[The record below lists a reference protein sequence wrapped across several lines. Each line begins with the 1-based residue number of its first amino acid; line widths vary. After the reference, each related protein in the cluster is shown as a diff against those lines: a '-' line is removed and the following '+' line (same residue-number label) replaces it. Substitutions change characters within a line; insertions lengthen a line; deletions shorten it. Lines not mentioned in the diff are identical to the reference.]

1 MTPPV
6 GQLDCGIA
14 HGAGAKLIR
23 ELSRCPLKF
32 SEPLHGNGDDH
43 AAFLV
48 GAECGS
54 VCSTSIVAM
63 TCAISV

>member
-1 MTPPV
+1 MTTPV

-32 SEPLHGNGDDH
+32 SEPLLSDGDDY
-43 AAFLV
+43 AAFWV
-48 GAECGS
+48 GAACSS
-54 VCSTSIVAM
+54 VYSTSIVAM
-63 TCAISV
+63 TCAILA